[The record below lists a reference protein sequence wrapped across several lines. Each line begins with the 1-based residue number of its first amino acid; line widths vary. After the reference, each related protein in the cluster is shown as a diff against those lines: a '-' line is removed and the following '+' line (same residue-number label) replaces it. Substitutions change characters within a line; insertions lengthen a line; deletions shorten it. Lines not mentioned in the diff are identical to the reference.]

1 MEMSVVCTNH
11 GEVVTNIRKKLTSG
25 ISLTLSLLIVGSS
38 LWESRNTTFL
48 FCCSGTIVAS
58 FSQSSVCSSIIGVT
72 ICKSSASSSECCVV
86 PYWTVCGQ
94 YFQIAIA
101 NNDLSLAYWYGESV
115 RLSISTMK
123 LLPILRYTSNWG
135 CHRYCTRAAWY
146 LQWINRH
153 GEFIGVNLFL
163 GAGQLLDICVCLY
176 LLPVP
181 KQTDLL
187 LYITG
192 RCVCWSCLHYHHFI
206 IDSDVMML
214 LLSIR
219 AIWNFAVR
227 QKINLYFYIY
237 TSALVHIIQSMYS
250 GI

>member
-181 KQTDLL
+181 KTS
-187 LYITG
+187 G
-192 RCVCWSCLHYHHFI
+192 FVALHHWKMFMLVMLTLPPYS
-206 IDSDVMML
+206 DSQRLWTVM
-214 LLSIR
+214 R
-219 AIWNFAVR
+219 AGG
-227 QKINLYFYIY
+227 L
-237 TSALVHIIQSMYS
+237 AL
-250 GI
+250 